1 LRILASWAGVIPP
14 ETAAMRSGTNCC
26 RGAEPLDAGE
36 LVGPAVGPEVG
47 TVCGTPDETWEEG
60 APPAGD
66 ATAALAAWT
75 ADPAMPADSTAVA
88 AAVRATRR
96 SDNDSTMYMTI

>member
-14 ETAAMRSGTNCC
+14 GTAAMRSGTNCC
-26 RGAEPLDAGE
+26 RAAEPLDPGE
-36 LVGPAVGPEVG
+36 PEPLALG
-47 TVCGTPDETWEEG
+47 AEPNETWEEG

-75 ADPAMPADSTAVA
+75 TDPATPADSTAVA

-96 SDNDSTMYMTI
+96 RDNDSTMYMTI